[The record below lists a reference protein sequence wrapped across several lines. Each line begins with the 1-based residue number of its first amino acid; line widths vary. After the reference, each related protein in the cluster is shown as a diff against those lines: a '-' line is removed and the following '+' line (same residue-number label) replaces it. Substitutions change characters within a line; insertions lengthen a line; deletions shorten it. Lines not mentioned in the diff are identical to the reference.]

1 MEIDVQE
8 IMEIFRKSMML
19 AEAEAA
25 AEKMEPGIYDR
36 QKRLKDK
43 LVEVGKT
50 HILVDAVG
58 NREKFVTLC
67 EEYGIEI

>member
-25 AEKMEPGIYDR
+25 AEKW
-36 QKRLKDK
+36 
-43 LVEVGKT
+43 
-50 HILVDAVG
+50 
-58 NREKFVTLC
+58 NREYMTVKKD
-67 EEYGIEI
+67 